1 MTAYPTDTQAK
12 ADILAAGRKIY
23 QRGLVAANDG
33 NLSVRVGENA
43 LWVTPTGVC
52 KGDMTEDMLV
62 KMTLDGTVLEGT
74 RKPSSET
81 KMHLRIYQENPT
93 VRAVVHAHPPVAT
106 TFAAAGIP
114 LDKPVL
120 QEAVVQL
127 GTVPVAPFALP
138 GSQGVADSVAPFCRD
153 YREKYSYK
161 LIYEGISLQEVYN
174 MILELGPGG
183 ANGRGSCF
191 GLGCLQWTSYERI
204 KRLVENYIEAADGAD
219 TITLAQ
225 VQEAEGM
232 TVSYELNNTYRSVYT
247 TWQSENADQNTTEA
261 AFAAGVIV
269 CVRYGVP
276 VGYNTEEVQNTRG
289 ALAEAVYN
297 VMMGNS

>member
-1 MTAYPTDTQAK
+1 MIPYPTDAQAK

-106 TFAAAGIP
+106 TFAAPGTSRCSRRRWSNWAPCRWPPLPSPAPRGWQTAWPPSAG
-114 LDKPVL
+114 
-120 QEAVVQL
+120 
-127 GTVPVAPFALP
+127 TT
-138 GSQGVADSVAPFCRD
+138 
-153 YREKYSYK
+153 
-161 LIYEGISLQEVYN
+161 
-174 MILELGPGG
+174 GP
-183 ANGRGSCF
+183 C
-191 GLGCLQWTSYERI
+191 CW
-204 KRLVENYIEAADGAD
+204 
-219 TITLAQ
+219 
-225 VQEAEGM
+225 
-232 TVSYELNNTYRSVYT
+232 
-247 TWQSENADQNTTEA
+247 NTTA
-261 AFAAGVIV
+261 
-269 CVRYGVP
+269 P
-276 VGYNTEEVQNTRG
+276 SPG
-289 ALAEAVYN
+289 APAWSRPTTGWSAWN
-297 VMMGNS
+297 RWPPSPCTCTP

>member
-1 MTAYPTDTQAK
+1 MIPYPTDAQAK

-62 KMTLDGTVLEGT
+62 KITLDGALLEGT

-81 KMHLRIYQENPT
+81 KMHLRIYRENPD

-153 YREKYSYK
+153 YRA
-161 LIYEGISLQEVYN
+161 LL
-174 MILELGPGG
+174 LEYHG
-183 ANGRGSCF
+183 AVTWGTSMEQAHYRLECLEQVATVTLHLHT
-191 GLGCLQWTSYERI
+191 LGCHRVIPPEVVTEL
-204 KRLVENYIEAADGAD
+204 
-219 TITLAQ
+219 
-225 VQEAEGM
+225 EG
-232 TVSYELNNTYRSVYT
+232 LRPA
-247 TWQSENADQNTTEA
+247 W
-261 AFAAGVIV
+261 GI
-269 CVRYGVP
+269 
-276 VGYNTEEVQNTRG
+276 
-289 ALAEAVYN
+289 L
-297 VMMGNS
+297 

>member
-1 MTAYPTDTQAK
+1 MIPYPTDAQAK

-62 KMTLDGTVLEGT
+62 KITLDGALLEGT

-138 GSQGVADSVAPFCRD
+138 GSQGWQTAWPPSA
-153 YREKYSYK
+153 
-161 LIYEGISLQEVYN
+161 GTT
-174 MILELGPGG
+174 GP
-183 ANGRGSCF
+183 C
-191 GLGCLQWTSYERI
+191 CW
-204 KRLVENYIEAADGAD
+204 
-219 TITLAQ
+219 
-225 VQEAEGM
+225 
-232 TVSYELNNTYRSVYT
+232 
-247 TWQSENADQNTTEA
+247 NTTA
-261 AFAAGVIV
+261 
-269 CVRYGVP
+269 P
-276 VGYNTEEVQNTRG
+276 SPG
-289 ALAEAVYN
+289 APAWSRPTTVWSAWN
-297 VMMGNS
+297 RWPPSPCTCTP